1 MSETDMALD
10 KTAILAAITATKN
23 LDPQKRHD
31 ATFNLM
37 KIGPDVHDAGLRT
50 KIVDAFMEILSLPP
64 SNDYGPCRYNAAT
77 ALGLMGDRRAVD
89 LLINSLRD
97 PGWMIRTE
105 AAYSLGKL
113 KDPKAIPHLNTA
125 LVHPD
130 DATRMAAAKALENF

>member
-1 MSETDMALD
+1 MNASETSQEKD
-10 KTAILAAITATKN
+10 TVLAAIAATKD
-23 LDPQKRHD
+23 LDPKKRHD

-37 KIGPDVHDAGLRT
+37 MLGPEVKDAGLRRQ
-50 KIVDAFMEILSLPP
+50 IVDAFMEILRLPP
-64 SNDYGPCRYNAAT
+64 SNEYGPCRYNAAT
-77 ALGLMGDRRAVD
+77 ALGRMGDRRAVD
-89 LLINSLRD
+89 LLISSLKD

-130 DATRMAAAKALENF
+130 DATRMAAAKALQDF